1 MSTDLALNFAAPIP
15 VGHTVEITEFE
26 DTRPE
31 KKRKGMGWSEAFRH
45 PAVQDLD
52 TGIRYLNHVH
62 VSWGGNGGNVF
73 EPNRY
78 AFTPRREL
86 PVARTWRARVVA
98 CTVVNVEG
106 LATQHTMLA
115 LDPL

>member
-1 MSTDLALNFAAPIP
+1 MTTQLALNYAAPIP

-31 KKRKGMGWSEAFRH
+31 KKRKGFDWSEAFRH

-52 TGIRYLNHVH
+52 TGVRYLNHVH
-62 VSWGGNGGNVF
+62 VSAEGNGGNAF
-73 EPNRY
+73 RPNRY
-78 AFTPRREL
+78 ALTPRSGL

-98 CTVVNVEG
+98 CTLVGVEG
-106 LATQHTMLA
+106 LPSQHTMLA
-115 LDPL
+115 VEPI